1 MFKRILKF
9 PLAAVI
15 VCYTLFALVFI
26 PSDKKEGICQGVF
39 INVDDNDLEIISREE
54 VMDILKEEG
63 LDPSG
68 KDIAAFRCYDIENF
82 IDSISLIEKCQV
94 YNSIKGYTIIDIDCR
109 IPIIK
114 VYDKDN
120 NTYHIDNKGYIIHG
134 IDKALY
140 LPIANGCIDDSIATS
155 EVISIA
161 RTINKD
167 EFWNSQIEQ
176 IHFDENGDITMVPR
190 VGNHIIEFGKAQD
203 IKEKFDKLHT
213 FYLNGM
219 NKIGWNKYSKLN
231 IEFGNKVICTQRK

>member
-1 MFKRILKF
+1 MFKRILKY
-9 PLAAVI
+9 LLVAVM

-26 PSDKKEGICQGVF
+26 PSQKEEGVCQGVL
-39 INVDDNDLEIISREE
+39 INVNDNNLEIISSDEI
-54 VMDILKEEG
+54 MDILKQNG

-68 KDIAAFRCYDIENF
+68 KNINGFYSYDIENF
-82 IDSISLIEKCQV
+82 IDSISLIEKSQV
-94 YNSIKGYTIIDIDCR
+94 YKSIKGYTIIDVDCR
-109 IPIIK
+109 IPIVK
-114 VYDKDN
+114 VYDKEN
-120 NTYHIDNKGYIIHG
+120 NIYHIDKNGCIIRG
-134 IDKALY
+134 IEKALY

-176 IHFDENGDITMVPR
+176 IYFDENGYVTMIPR

>member
-1 MFKRILKF
+1 MFKRILKY
-9 PLAAVI
+9 LLVAVM

-26 PSDKKEGICQGVF
+26 PSQKEERVCQGVL
-39 INVDDNDLEIISREE
+39 INVNDNNLEIISSDEI
-54 VMDILKEEG
+54 MDILKQNG

-68 KDIAAFRCYDIENF
+68 KNINGFYSYDIENF
-82 IDSISLIEKCQV
+82 IDSISLIEKSQV
-94 YNSIKGYTIIDIDCR
+94 YKSIKGYTIIDVDCR
-109 IPIIK
+109 IPIVK
-114 VYDKDN
+114 VYDKEN
-120 NTYHIDNKGYIIHG
+120 NIYHIDKNGCIIRG
-134 IDKALY
+134 IEKALY
-140 LPIANGCIDDSIATS
+140 LPIANGCINDSIATS

-176 IHFDENGDITMVPR
+176 IYFDENGYVTMIPR